1 MSELLNLGV
10 FYNSPV
16 CRWHL
21 EKFKTISLDAC
32 IVYDDVHLYIRS
44 TQPKNIAVLHWPY
57 PYTPEFGE
65 LVDRIYDFSDQI
77 FILMSEVHQPTTE
90 FIQNYDRDKISYYIA
105 GTLKN
110 PPQHAKLYS
119 WMDWFITTRYF
130 YRDYLPEIVD
140 RIRYCEPKPIKFDI
154 LLGRKKLHRECVYNY
169 VKANVDYNDF
179 VMRYFNNPARKE
191 ITDDYE
197 YWVQE
202 TRGLKVVNPVT
213 WTVDKVEYY
222 GNEMSLSQII
232 PIELYN
238 RTAYTVVAE
247 TNWASYYTFFTEKTV
262 KPIIGRRLFVMVG
275 GKGYLQT
282 LRDMGFQTFDGIIDE
297 SYDDMDDDLERF
309 DAIGEQIAWLCK
321 QDQNEIMTQIRPIVE
336 HNYNHLMTRDWY
348 AEFSTQFENE
358 VLSLINNAKVGPTS
372 AT

>member
-1 MSELLNLGV
+1 M
-10 FYNSPV
+10 
-16 CRWHL
+16 
-21 EKFKTISLDAC
+21 
-32 IVYDDVHLYIRS
+32 
-44 TQPKNIAVLHWPY
+44 
-57 PYTPEFGE
+57 
-65 LVDRIYDFSDQI
+65 
-77 FILMSEVHQPTTE
+77 
-90 FIQNYDRDKISYYIA
+90 
-105 GTLKN
+105 
-110 PPQHAKLYS
+110 
-119 WMDWFITTRYF
+119 
-130 YRDYLPEIVD
+130 
-140 RIRYCEPKPIKFDI
+140 
-154 LLGRKKLHRECVYNY
+154 
-169 VKANVDYNDF
+169 
-179 VMRYFNNPARKE
+179 
-191 ITDDYE
+191 
-197 YWVQE
+197 
-202 TRGLKVVNPVT
+202 
-213 WTVDKVEYY
+213 
-222 GNEMSLSQII
+222 
-232 PIELYN
+232 
-238 RTAYTVVAE
+238 VAE